1 MKRDDYF
8 LGDAG
13 EFSRMFEITGVSSLG
28 TSSAELRIRD
38 GCSGDTSEGGLGADN
53 ATEKVIDG
61 QSYFFNVSGGSSDP
75 NIGVSWGGSANE
87 EADTND
93 ATLNADPGTYITVFP
108 VLKTKLND
116 EGVAL
121 FEDVTIA
128 GLDGGVAYLLDLP
141 TGAVGVSVVG
151 GANNASTA
159 TLTANTTE
167 DSESTQTLT
176 ATLGTL
182 TLTNVTGAVTRVGRT
197 SSGGAFYMFNYTH
210 TGGVGS
216 LQIRMSSSA
225 GVAITDPGVLLVEE
239 EDDDGN
245 VGSVLFEADWDDSN
259 DETDVS
265 SPTISYTASATS
277 NSGTRESD
285 TDVTR
290 YVSRWGTWIERD
302 SEDQARVMIKYPD
315 EEVTAVVAVLGEGAD
330 VSLAGG
336 VSGGS
341 VKSAVP
347 IKTSIAK
354 LDREVTSSDRSNRN
368 LILVGGPVVNSLV
381 AELAAAGKTWT
392 TDQYR
397 SEGEGTAI
405 LNLVEDAFASGRSA
419 LVVAGHS
426 AADSRLVAGV
436 LQNFDGHASELDGR
450 NLAVW
455 KNGVISSSLSS

>member
-1 MKRDDYF
+1 VF
-8 LGDAG
+8 
-13 EFSRMFEITGVSSLG
+13 
-28 TSSAELRIRD
+28 
-38 GCSGDTSEGGLGADN
+38 SGDTIEIDLGADN

-265 SPTISYTASATS
+265 SPTISYTASAS
-277 NSGTRESD
+277 SFSGTRESD